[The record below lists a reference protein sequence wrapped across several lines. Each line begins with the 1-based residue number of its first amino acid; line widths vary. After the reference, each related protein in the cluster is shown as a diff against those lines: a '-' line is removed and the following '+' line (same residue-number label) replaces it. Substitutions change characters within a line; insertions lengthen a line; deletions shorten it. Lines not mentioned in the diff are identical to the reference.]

1 MVVMKKKLHI
11 MMSAMLLM
19 MAGTM
24 MTACSSDD
32 DVSAIYH
39 ILDKNGQEVNVINY
53 GDEMLF
59 EVIVTN
65 SSDQPLI
72 FDDWRMIVNDAFIV
86 YSSEGQMFNPIPNS
100 NAMMRSV
107 TIEPGEQY
115 RNSLIWPWG
124 SVPLSLG
131 RYYSKY
137 TLNIGNINKTYTV
150 NFEIK

>member
-1 MVVMKKKLHI
+1 MRKSFFYSMV
-11 MMSAMLLM
+11 ALLM
-19 MAGTM
+19 LTIGSVL
-24 MTACSSDD
+24 TACSSDD

-72 FDDWRMIVNDAFIV
+72 FDDWRMVVNDAFVV
-86 YSSEGQMFNPIPNS
+86 YNSEGQMFNPIPNS

-124 SVPLSLG
+124 SVPLSPE

>member
-1 MVVMKKKLHI
+1 MSKIKKTKSKFFLTIKAPFESGFLHFNEKD
-11 MMSAMLLM
+11 STMLNRL
-19 MAGTM
+19 
-24 MTACSSDD
+24 
-32 DVSAIYH
+32 
-39 ILDKNGQEVNVINY
+39 L
-53 GDEMLF
+53 
-59 EVIVTN
+59 
-65 SSDQPLI
+65 
-72 FDDWRMIVNDAFIV
+72 MIVNDAFIV

-124 SVPLSLG
+124 SVPLSPG

>member
-1 MVVMKKKLHI
+1 MRKSFFYLMV
-11 MMSAMLLM
+11 AMLVLAIGSVLM
-19 MAGTM
+19 
-24 MTACSSDD
+24 ACSSDD

-65 SSDQPLI
+65 STDQPLK
-72 FDDWRMIVNDAFIV
+72 FDDWRMIVNDAFVV
-86 YSSEGQMFNPIPNS
+86 YNSEGQMFNPIPNS

-115 RNSLIWPWG
+115 CSQLIWPWG
-124 SVPLSLG
+124 SVPLSPG

-137 TLNIGNINKTYTV
+137 TLNIDNISKTYTV
-150 NFEIK
+150 DFEVK

>member
-1 MVVMKKKLHI
+1 MKRKICYFASFIFLLEI
-11 MMSAMLLM
+11 GSMLM
-19 MAGTM
+19 
-24 MTACSSDD
+24 ACSSDD
-32 DVSAIYH
+32 EVTAIYH
-39 ILDKNGQEVNVINY
+39 ILDKNGQEANVINY

-124 SVPLSLG
+124 SVPLSPG